1 MTSEGSSFGDTGTE
15 GRTPGRLMRPGRRD
29 DGEESGADR
38 RASALDRVRGVLL
51 RAGATEE
58 EIDRAVAEGVVD
70 LLAVDRLL
78 VPSTRHYTAGE
89 VTEMT
94 GLELELMK
102 RFWRALGFLDFADG
116 DAVFTDLDIAAVR
129 SLQAMLGLGATD
141 VDTALQLARVIGSSM
156 ARIAEAEVLPASI
169 DLGADDDDVL
179 AADAFAGVAD
189 ATVPAMASLLEFVW
203 RRHMQAT
210 IRRTMLL
217 RAGWHTVGA
226 GPVLAVGLADM
237 VGFTLLSQRL
247 DRERLVTVVQRFEE
261 ISHDIVTRLG
271 GRLVKMIGDEAMFV
285 IESVVGA
292 ARIGLGLA
300 EAYAHDD
307 LLSDVRVGLAVGPV
321 LVNDGDYYG
330 STVNLAHRIVN
341 VAKPGTVLMSD
352 EFHSRLTAEAAA
364 EFTGEPLEPRTLKD
378 LGQMQLWR
386 CSRAV
391 PEPSVAGQP
400 EGSYGVGA

>member
-1 MTSEGSSFGDTGTE
+1 VTIERPGSGRREGDGQA
-15 GRTPGRLMRPGRRD
+15 PGRLLRPGSL
-29 DGEESGADR
+29 DGGEDGGAER
-38 RASALDRVRGVLL
+38 RALALDRVRRVLL

-58 EIDRAVAEGVVD
+58 EVDLAVEDGVVD

-78 VPSTRHYTAGE
+78 VPSTRHYTAAE

-94 GLELELMK
+94 GLGLELIK
-102 RFWRALGFLDFADG
+102 RLWRALGFLDFTDD

-129 SLQAMLGLGATD
+129 SLQSMLSLGATD
-141 VDTALQLARVIGSSM
+141 VDIALHLARVIGSSM

-169 DLGADDDDVL
+169 DLGADDDVL
-179 AADAFAGVAD
+179 AADGFVGVAD
-189 ATVPAMASLLEFVW
+189 TTVPAMVSLLEFVW

-210 IRRTMLL
+210 SRRTMLL
-217 RAGWHTVGA
+217 RVRRRTAGA
-226 GPVLAVGLADM
+226 GPVLAVGFADM
-237 VGFTLLSQRL
+237 VGFTHLSQHL
-247 DRERLVTVVQRFEE
+247 DRERLVAVVRRFEE

-285 IESVVGA
+285 TESVVGA

-307 LLSDVRVGLAVGPV
+307 LLSEARVGLAVGPV

-352 EFHSRLTAEAAA
+352 EFHSRLASEAAG
-364 EFTGEPLEPRTLKD
+364 EFTAQPLEPRTLKD
-378 LGQMQLWR
+378 MGLMQLWW
-386 CSRAV
+386 CSLAV
-391 PEPSVAGQP
+391 PAPSGAGQA
-400 EGSYGVGA
+400 ESSYGMGV

>member
-1 MTSEGSSFGDTGTE
+1 MTSEGPDSGHPGTE
-15 GRTPGRLMRPGRRD
+15 GRTAGRLMHPVRRD
-29 DGEESGADR
+29 GGVERGDDQ

-58 EIDRAVAEGVVD
+58 EIDQAVAGGVVD

-78 VPSTRHYTAGE
+78 VPSTRHYSAAE
-89 VTEMT
+89 VTEVT
-94 GLELELMK
+94 GLAVDLLK
-102 RFWRALGFLDFADG
+102 RLWRALGFHDFAD
-116 DAVFTDLDIAAVR
+116 DEAVFTDLDIAAVR
-129 SLQAMLGLGATD
+129 SLQAMLGLGATE
-141 VDTALQLARVIGSSM
+141 VDTALHLARVIGSSM

-169 DLGADDDDVL
+169 DLGAYDDDVL

-189 ATVPAMASLLEFVW
+189 AAVPAMASLLEFVW
-203 RRHMQAT
+203 RRHMQAAS
-210 IRRTMLL
+210 RRTMLL
-217 RAGWHTVGA
+217 RAGWRTAGA
-226 GPVLAVGLADM
+226 GPVLAVGFADM
-237 VGFTLLSQRL
+237 VGFTLLSRHL

-261 ISHDIVTRLG
+261 ISHDIVTSLG
-271 GRLVKMIGDEAMFV
+271 GRVVKMIGDEAMFV
-285 IESVVGA
+285 IESVAGA

-341 VAKPGTVLMSD
+341 VAKPGTVVLSD
-352 EFHSRLTAEAAA
+352 EFHSLLTAEAAG
-364 EFTGEPLEPRTLKD
+364 EFVADPLEPRTLKD

-386 CSRAV
+386 CARAV
-391 PEPSVAGQP
+391 PAPSVAGQP
-400 EGSYGVGA
+400 EGRYSVGQ